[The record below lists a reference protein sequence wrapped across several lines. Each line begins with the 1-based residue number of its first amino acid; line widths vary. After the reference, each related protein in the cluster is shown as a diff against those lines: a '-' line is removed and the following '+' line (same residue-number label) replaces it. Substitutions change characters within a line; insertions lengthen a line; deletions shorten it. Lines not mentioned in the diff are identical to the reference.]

1 MLSYHNDPA
10 IKAAHVAQAQ
20 AHYDADMLV
29 TGTYGKATEG
39 GFKGCSVGCFA
50 YEIAPERLD
59 RHAVV
64 AEAAGWPLWLVYLSD
79 QLFEGLPAGEREK
92 FHVDLRKA
100 VPVGVDLDPVQYHI
114 AIARH
119 ERSIA
124 RLAGNNEPYAR
135 QCIDAL
141 KGAIEWCRAE
151 IAGTS
156 SKELRSAAESAA
168 ESAVSAAKSAA
179 LTELAEL
186 AGLAARSAES
196 AAWSAVSAADSTWLA
211 AESAAWSA
219 LSTTWSA
226 AWAAAESAR
235 CAEYQAERDALFS
248 VLRSMQ
254 RTAAQEGSKQ

>member
-1 MLSYHNDPA
+1 MLSYYNDPA

-29 TGTYGKATEG
+29 TGTYGKETEG

-50 YEIAPERLD
+50 HEIAPERPD

-64 AEAAGWPLWLVYLSD
+64 AEAAGWPIWLVHLSD

-124 RLAGNNEPYAR
+124 RLAGNDAPYAQ
-135 QCIDAL
+135 QCVDAL
-141 KGAIEWCRAE
+141 KGVIEWCRAE

-156 SKELRSAAESAA
+156 SKELRSEAAQAA
-168 ESAVSAAKSAA
+168 RAAK
-179 LTELAEL
+179 
-186 AGLAARSAES
+186 
-196 AAWSAVSAADSTWLA
+196 LA
-211 AESAAWSA
+211 AESAE
-219 LSTTWSA
+219 WSA
-226 AWAAAESAR
+226 AKSAR

-254 RTAAQEGSKQ
+254 RTSGGGHG